1 MWLQMDVTDG
11 DGYGVPDEHK
21 NEFEIY
27 LTADL
32 LAAKVQISQFGYGD
46 VECKELKNQD
56 GYGDSQCKELK
67 DQDEYQERTNV
78 LQEI

>member
-1 MWLQMDVTDG
+1 MEMLS
-11 DGYGVPDEHK
+11 
-21 NEFEIY
+21 
-27 LTADL
+27 A
-32 LAAKVQISQFGYGD
+32 
-46 VECKELKNQD
+46 KELKNQD